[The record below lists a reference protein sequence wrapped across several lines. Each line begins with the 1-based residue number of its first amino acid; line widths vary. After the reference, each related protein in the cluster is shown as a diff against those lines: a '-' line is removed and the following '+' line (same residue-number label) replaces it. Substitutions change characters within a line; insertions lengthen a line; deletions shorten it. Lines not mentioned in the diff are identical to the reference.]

1 MSNAGSFER
10 LREVVDR
17 LQEVVDRLQDEV
29 AELRGSRRRLAEAAH
44 AERRAIERDLH
55 DGVQQH
61 LVALA
66 VELQRLA
73 GLAERDPAA
82 AKALLAEMT
91 ANVRE
96 ALDEATRLATK
107 VYPSMLEGSGF
118 ASALRSAASGA
129 GVTAQMDVPGIAG
142 CPPEISTALYW
153 TWDEALSSAPP
164 GSEATISVLN
174 AEGGLTFE
182 ITIAGRHP
190 EGRLQRM
197 RDRIEA
203 LDGRL
208 SLDDRESGGSRL
220 QGWVPLSG

>member
-1 MSNAGSFER
+1 MSNAGSFEG
-10 LREVVDR
+10 LRA
-17 LQEVVDRLQDEV
+17 VVDRLQDEV
-29 AELRGSRRRLAEAAH
+29 AELRRSRRRVAEAAQ
-44 AERRAIERDLH
+44 ADRRAIERDLH
-55 DGVQQH
+55 DGVQQQ
-61 LVALA
+61 LVALN
-66 VELQRLA
+66 VELQRAA

-82 AKALLAEMT
+82 AKALLGEMA

-96 ALDEATRLATK
+96 ALDGATRLATR
-107 VYPSMLEGSGF
+107 VYPSMLEGRGF
-118 ASALRSAASGA
+118 AGALRSAASSA
-129 GVTAQMDVPGIAG
+129 GVTGQIDVPGVVG
-142 CPPEISTALYW
+142 CPPEITAALYW
-153 TWDEALSSAPP
+153 TWDEALSSASP

-208 SLDDRESGGSRL
+208 SVDDRESGGSRL
-220 QGWVPLSG
+220 QGRVPLSG